1 MQVRILR
8 NLMIVLFRFNCLEMD
23 FFNFGGI
30 MILGVRS
37 LMPECI
43 NPSYCCRSSWFPM
56 WLANFSC
63 DNFGTIHCKR
73 LSFKLY
79 LLSTLTHFVILV

>member
-37 LMPECI
+37 LMPE
-43 NPSYCCRSSWFPM
+43 
-56 WLANFSC
+56 
-63 DNFGTIHCKR
+63 
-73 LSFKLY
+73 
-79 LLSTLTHFVILV
+79 